1 MIDYEIN
8 NYWKFVFGLKKEMD
22 FYIENEWLDL
32 DLDLKVS
39 EIRNK
44 MNQFISLYL
53 LSTKKKNKGRDIE
66 MVL

>member
-1 MIDYEIN
+1 MIDYGIN

>member
-1 MIDYEIN
+1 MIDYGIN

-32 DLDLKVS
+32 DLDLKAS